1 MRRTIFTEEHKLFR
15 ESVRTFIEREA
26 VPHTDRWERE
36 GMVDRSF
43 WEKAAAA
50 GFVGFE
56 APAAYGGLGVRD
68 FRFNAVIDEEMM
80 YASAV
85 GDGFGMANDIMVPYL
100 LDLTDDDQKSRW
112 LPGFTSGAL
121 IAAVAMTEPQAGS
134 DLRGIAATAVRDGDY
149 YIVNGTKTF
158 ITSGLQADLVV
169 TVVRDDEAGGQLSLL
184 AVERGTPGF
193 ERGRKLGK
201 VGHRA
206 QDTSELFYSDARV
219 ACSNRLGEPGK
230 GLAYLKQNLPQER
243 LSMAVTAVAAAEKAL
258 QITIDYCRERH
269 VFGQPVGSHQA
280 NRFTIAEMLA
290 EVGRERCHV
299 DRCIQAHVDGELTA
313 VEAAAVKLTATELQ
327 FQVVDRCLQLH
338 GGYGYMDEYL
348 ISRLWRDARVQRI
361 YGGTSEIMKEIIGRD
376 AGF

>member
-1 MRRTIFTEEHKLFR
+1 MRRGIFTEEHQLFR

-26 VPHTDRWERE
+26 VPHTDRWERD
-36 GMVDRSF
+36 GLVDRSF

-56 APAAYGGLGVRD
+56 APTAYGGLGVRD

-112 LPGFTSGAL
+112 LPGFTSGSL
-121 IAAVAMTEPQAGS
+121 IAAVAMSEPQAGS
-134 DLRGIAATAVRDGDY
+134 DLRAIASSASRDGDC

-169 TVVRDDEAGGQLSLL
+169 TVVRDTEAGGQLSLL

-193 ERGRKLGK
+193 ERGRKLDK

-219 ACSNRLGEPGK
+219 PCANRLGEAGK

-258 QITIDYCRERH
+258 QITMEYCRERK

-290 EVGRERCHV
+290 EIARERCHV
-299 DRCIQAHVDGELTA
+299 DRCIQAHVDAELTA
-313 VEAAAVKLTATELQ
+313 VEAAAVKLTASELQ

>member
-1 MRRTIFTEEHKLFR
+1 M
-15 ESVRTFIEREA
+15 
-26 VPHTDRWERE
+26 PHTDRWERE

-149 YIVNGTKTF
+149 CIVNGTKTF

-169 TVVRDDEAGGQLSLL
+169 TVVRDEEAGGQLSLL

-193 ERGRKLGK
+193 ERGAGW
-201 VGHRA
+201 
-206 QDTSELFYSDARV
+206 ARS
-219 ACSNRLGEPGK
+219 ATGPRTPASCS
-230 GLAYLKQNLPQER
+230 
-243 LSMAVTAVAAAEKAL
+243 
-258 QITIDYCRERH
+258 
-269 VFGQPVGSHQA
+269 
-280 NRFTIAEMLA
+280 
-290 EVGRERCHV
+290 
-299 DRCIQAHVDGELTA
+299 
-313 VEAAAVKLTATELQ
+313 TATPACPAPPAGRARPGSRPPEAEPAPGAA
-327 FQVVDRCLQLH
+327 LH
-338 GGYGYMDEYL
+338 GRDRGGR
-348 ISRLWRDARVQRI
+348 SRE
-361 YGGTSEIMKEIIGRD
+361 GP
-376 AGF
+376 

>member
-1 MRRTIFTEEHKLFR
+1 MRRTIFTEEHRLFR
-15 ESVRTFIEREA
+15 EAVRTFIEREA
-26 VPHTDRWERE
+26 VPHTDRWERD
-36 GMVDRSF
+36 GIVDRSF

-56 APAAYGGLGVRD
+56 APVAYGGLGVRD

-85 GDGFGMANDIMVPYL
+85 GDGFGMANDIMIPYL

-112 LPGFTSGAL
+112 LPGFTSGSL
-121 IAAVAMTEPQAGS
+121 IAAVAMSEPQAGS
-134 DLRGIAATAVRDGDY
+134 DLRAIAATASRDGDC

-169 TVVRDDEAGGQLSLL
+169 TVVRDTEAGGQLSLL

-193 ERGRKLGK
+193 ERGRKLDK

-206 QDTSELFYSDARV
+206 QDTGELFYSDARV
-219 ACSNRLGEPGK
+219 PCANRLGESGK

-258 QITIDYCRERH
+258 QITMDYCRERI

-290 EVGRERCHV
+290 EIARERCHV

-313 VEAAAVKLTATELQ
+313 VEAAAVKLTASELQ

>member
-56 APAAYGGLGVRD
+56 APTAYGGLGVRD

-219 ACSNRLGEPGK
+219 ACANRLAEPGK

-258 QITIDYCRERH
+258 EITIDYCRERQ

-290 EVGRERCHV
+290 EVGRERIHV
-299 DRCIQAHVDGELTA
+299 DCCIQAHVDGELTA

>member
-158 ITSGLQADLVV
+158 ITSAVSTNV
-169 TVVRDDEAGGQLSLL
+169 GGCGAS
-184 AVERGTPGF
+184 
-193 ERGRKLGK
+193 
-201 VGHRA
+201 
-206 QDTSELFYSDARV
+206 
-219 ACSNRLGEPGK
+219 
-230 GLAYLKQNLPQER
+230 
-243 LSMAVTAVAAAEKAL
+243 
-258 QITIDYCRERH
+258 TI
-269 VFGQPVGSHQA
+269 
-280 NRFTIAEMLA
+280 
-290 EVGRERCHV
+290 
-299 DRCIQAHVDGELTA
+299 
-313 VEAAAVKLTATELQ
+313 
-327 FQVVDRCLQLH
+327 
-338 GGYGYMDEYL
+338 
-348 ISRLWRDARVQRI
+348 
-361 YGGTSEIMKEIIGRD
+361 
-376 AGF
+376 